1 MCDAPRHC
9 PCATWHKAASGSGQQ
24 AQRVLDGGTSEV
36 DAQGDDVRSG
46 ARPREFDELVASLS
60 PRGERVFFGAYDA
73 AQKPIGLAERVTRA
87 MPAAREALPEGDFRD
102 WDEIEAWARGIA
114 TELRAWGVRLT
125 DRHPGKDGQALLPSV
140 TRPRQPA

>member
-1 MCDAPRHC
+1 M
-9 PCATWHKAASGSGQQ
+9 
-24 AQRVLDGGTSEV
+24 
-36 DAQGDDVRSG
+36 RSG

-114 TELRAWGVRLT
+114 TELSE
-125 DRHPGKDGQALLPSV
+125 PGASD
-140 TRPRQPA
+140 